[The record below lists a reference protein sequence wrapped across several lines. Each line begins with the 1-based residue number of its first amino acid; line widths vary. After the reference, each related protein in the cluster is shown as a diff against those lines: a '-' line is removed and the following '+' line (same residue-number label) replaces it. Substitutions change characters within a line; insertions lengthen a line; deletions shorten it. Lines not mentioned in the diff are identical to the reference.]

1 MLRSHYTLCGILD
14 TGPSLHC
21 RKLSTRRK
29 QPTYAHK
36 IDTSDI
42 PSDTVRRIRFIV
54 NTVHDHLRVGGAIHV
69 LILPDVW
76 MAANFN
82 RKVRATN
89 MRNCA
94 RKKRLKLLNLP
105 KSTKCKFLNHTSEGF
120 RAQGAGACR
129 PGSGCHDIFSKGSA
143 FRAENDPSLALKVP
157 GVLH

>member
-1 MLRSHYTLCGILD
+1 MSLVPMLRSHYTLCGILD

-42 PSDTVRRIRFIV
+42 PSDTVRRIRFIG

-76 MAANFN
+76 TAANFN

-89 MRNCA
+89 MRNCV
-94 RKKRLKLLNLP
+94 LNLP
-105 KSTKCKFLNHTSEGF
+105 ESTKCKFLNHTSEGF
-120 RAQGAGACR
+120 RAQGAGA
-129 PGSGCHDIFSKGSA
+129 
-143 FRAENDPSLALKVP
+143 
-157 GVLH
+157 